1 MYNNSF
7 SYIED
12 FEKAQQLADSILNKK
27 ISDSFD
33 GLIEKIN
40 IHLPK
45 IRNIFSHSYY
55 WCIDQCEFAA
65 DINFKSREDLSLFY
79 KTLVETTYFAFSSED
94 IYSFFGRNISKIHKF
109 SKGEIVSDLRN
120 RYQGYRIKFKINN
133 NQIKMYDKG
142 NNLRIEV
149 TINNP
154 KDFKVLKIKENDETG
169 EVVETKEWVPMGKSI
184 SNLYRYVEISKNIT
198 KRYIEALPD
207 INTDEVSLKEIEKIS
222 QRTEINDRVY
232 SGINILNE
240 ENLKIFSE
248 ISKGEYLINGFT
260 NKMVRKNIFENSE
273 DKKTINKTTR
283 MLSKLK
289 AHGLIKKV
297 ANKNK
302 YYLTTSG
309 RKIINSILIYT
320 KKTLLT

>member
-12 FEKAQQLADSILNKK
+12 FNKAQELANRILNKK

-40 IHLPK
+40 VHLPK
-45 IRNIFSHSYY
+45 IENIFSHSYY
-55 WCIDQCEFAA
+55 WCIDQCEFAT

-79 KTLVETTYFAFSSED
+79 KTLVETAYFAFSSED
-94 IYSFFGRNISKIHKF
+94 IYSFFGRNISRIHKF
-109 SKGEIVSDLRN
+109 SKGEIVSDLRH

-154 KDFKVLKIKENDETG
+154 RDFKVLKTKENDDTG
-169 EVVETKEWVPMGKSI
+169 EVVETKEWIPMGKSI
-184 SNLYRYVEISKNIT
+184 SNLYRYVEISRSIT

-207 INTDEVSLKEIEKIS
+207 INLDEVPLKDIQKIS
-222 QRTEINDRVY
+222 SRKEVNNRIYSSFNILSEDTLNLFTEISR
-232 SGINILNE
+232 
-240 ENLKIFSE
+240 
-248 ISKGEYLINGFT
+248 GEYLINGFN
-260 NKMVRKNIFENSE
+260 NKMIRKNLYSNSE
-273 DKKTINKTTR
+273 DKKVINKVTR
-283 MLSKLK
+283 TLSKLK
-289 AHGLIKKV
+289 AHGIIKKV
-297 ANKNK
+297 SRKNK
-302 YYLTTSG
+302 YYLTTNG
-309 RKIINSILIYT
+309 RNIISSILLYT
-320 KKTLLT
+320 RKQLLT